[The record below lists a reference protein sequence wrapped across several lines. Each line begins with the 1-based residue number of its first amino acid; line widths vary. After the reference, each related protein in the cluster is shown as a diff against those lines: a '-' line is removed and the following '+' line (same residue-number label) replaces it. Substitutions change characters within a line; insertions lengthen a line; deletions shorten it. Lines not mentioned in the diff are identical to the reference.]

1 MEKKTIY
8 LLKADE
14 GKVIH
19 QISKDLYSVSILLSE
34 NDSLDDFEEVDPP
47 VEPEEDEAQTT
58 DSDSI

>member
-19 QISKDLYSVSILLSE
+19 QISKDIYSVSILLSE

-47 VEPEEDEAQTT
+47 AEPEEEKEKELDKEA
-58 DSDSI
+58 